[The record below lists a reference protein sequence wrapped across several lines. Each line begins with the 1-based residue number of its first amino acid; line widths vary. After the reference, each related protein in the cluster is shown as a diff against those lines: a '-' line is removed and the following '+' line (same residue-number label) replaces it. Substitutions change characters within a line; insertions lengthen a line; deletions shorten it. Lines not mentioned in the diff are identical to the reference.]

1 MGLQKH
7 STDQNSAV
15 PAKTKTNRTLF
26 MLNQKKKMAKIVSF
40 EIFMA
45 GISLYG
51 MSMVVMQ
58 LILPVGSQMSQLF
71 SYFDLIAC
79 VIFVLGF
86 IHHLTRES
94 HRIQYLF
101 TWGILDLASAV
112 PFLPLFRFLRLLRL
126 VRITRVSHSTTE
138 LRDAIRRDP
147 SASLLYLMLLL
158 LLLVYTAACVG
169 VLWFETNN
177 GGGKIITGAD
187 ALWFGLVTVSTV
199 GYGDLLP
206 VSLGA
211 KICAAFL
218 MFAGIGVFASLAG
231 FLLEP
236 LRRLARGG
244 EKQITARDV
253 AAQLDELKEIFQA
266 HADQISTHFSEKQ
279 LRERSESDVS
289 NRSHDPL
296 LDENDDPDP
305 DDS

>member
-1 MGLQKH
+1 
-7 STDQNSAV
+7 V
-15 PAKTKTNRTLF
+15 
-26 MLNQKKKMAKIVSF
+26 LNQKRKLARIVSF
-40 EIFMA
+40 EIFMS
-45 GISLYG
+45 GISIYG

-58 LILPVGSQMSQLF
+58 LFLQVDSQMSQLF
-71 SYFDLIAC
+71 GYFDLIAC

-86 IHHLTRES
+86 IHHLISETNRLK
-94 HRIQYLF
+94 YLF
-101 TWGILDLASAV
+101 SWGILDLASAV

-126 VRITRVSHSTTE
+126 IRLIKISGSSTE
-138 LRDAIRRDP
+138 LKDAIRRDP

-158 LLLVYTAACVG
+158 LVIVYTAACVG
-169 VLWFETNN
+169 VLWFETHTVN
-177 GGGKIITGAD
+177 GQIVTGSD

-253 AAQLDELKEIFQA
+253 SAQLDELREMMEA
-266 HADQISTHFSEKQ
+266 HSERLDNHFRTSE
-279 LRERSESDVS
+279 LDTRSSAEGDGEELEE
-289 NRSHDPL
+289 D
-296 LDENDDPDP
+296 
-305 DDS
+305 

>member
-1 MGLQKH
+1 
-7 STDQNSAV
+7 
-15 PAKTKTNRTLF
+15 
-26 MLNQKKKMAKIVSF
+26 MLNEKRKKAKIVSF

-45 GISLYG
+45 GVSIYG

-58 LILPVGSQMSQLF
+58 LCLPVDSQMSLLF
-71 SYFDLIAC
+71 SYFDLVAC

-86 IHHLTRES
+86 IHHLLREP

-101 TWGILDLASAV
+101 SWGILDLASAI
-112 PFLPLFRFLRLLRL
+112 PFLPLFRFLRLLRVIRL
-126 VRITRVSHSTTE
+126 TKISHSTTE

-158 LLLVYTAACVG
+158 LVLVYTAACVG
-169 VLWFETNN
+169 VLWFETND
-177 GGGKIITGAD
+177 GAGKIVNGSD

-253 AAQLDELKEIFQA
+253 SAQLDELRELVES
-266 HADQISTHFSEKQ
+266 HAENMNRHLLGEKLNEMSEADDEGEE
-279 LRERSESDVS
+279 LEES
-289 NRSHDPL
+289 
-296 LDENDDPDP
+296 
-305 DDS
+305 

>member
-1 MGLQKH
+1 
-7 STDQNSAV
+7 
-15 PAKTKTNRTLF
+15 
-26 MLNQKKKMAKIVSF
+26 MLNEKRKQAKIVSF

-45 GISLYG
+45 GISIYG
-51 MSMVVMQ
+51 MAMAMMD
-58 LILPVGSQMSQLF
+58 LCLPVGSQMALLF

-79 VIFVLGF
+79 VIFILGF
-86 IHHLTRES
+86 VHHLLREK
-94 HRIQYLF
+94 HRLRYLSS
-101 TWGILDLASAV
+101 WGILDLASAI

-126 VRITRVSHSTTE
+126 IRITRISRSTTE

-158 LLLVYTAACVG
+158 LVLVYTAACVG
-169 VLWFETNN
+169 VLWFETHDDA
-177 GGGKIITGAD
+177 GKIVTGSD

-253 AAQLDELKEIFQA
+253 SAQLDELRELLES
-266 HADQISTHFSEKQ
+266 HA
-279 LRERSESDVS
+279 ERM
-289 NRSHDPL
+289 NRQF
-296 LDENDDPDP
+296 NDDRVKDIAPEEDLGEGEEFEE
-305 DDS
+305 S

>member
-1 MGLQKH
+1 
-7 STDQNSAV
+7 
-15 PAKTKTNRTLF
+15 
-26 MLNQKKKMAKIVSF
+26 MLNEKRKKAKIVSF

-45 GISLYG
+45 GISIYG
-51 MSMVVMQ
+51 MSMVVME
-58 LILPVGSQMSQLF
+58 LCLPVDSQMALLF
-71 SYFDLIAC
+71 SYFDLVAC

-86 IHHLTRES
+86 IHHLLREP

-101 TWGILDLASAV
+101 TWGILDLASAI
-112 PFLPLFRFLRLLRL
+112 PFLPLFRFLRLLRVIRL
-126 VRITRVSHSTTE
+126 TRISHSTTE

-158 LLLVYTAACVG
+158 LVLVYTAACVG
-169 VLWFETNN
+169 VLWFETND
-177 GGGKIITGAD
+177 GAGKIVTGSD

-253 AAQLDELKEIFQA
+253 SAQLDELRELVES
-266 HADQISTHFSEKQ
+266 HA
-279 LRERSESDVS
+279 ESM
-289 NRSHDPL
+289 NRHL
-296 LDENDDPDP
+296 LGEGLKDMSDEEAEGEELEE
-305 DDS
+305 S

>member
-1 MGLQKH
+1 
-7 STDQNSAV
+7 
-15 PAKTKTNRTLF
+15 
-26 MLNQKKKMAKIVSF
+26 MLNEKRKQAKIVSF

-45 GISLYG
+45 GISIYG
-51 MSMVVMQ
+51 MAMAMMD
-58 LILPVGSQMSQLF
+58 LCLPVGSQMALLF

-79 VIFVLGF
+79 VIFILGF
-86 IHHLTRES
+86 IHHLLREQ
-94 HRIQYLF
+94 HRLRYLCS
-101 TWGILDLASAV
+101 WGILDLASAI

-126 VRITRVSHSTTE
+126 IRITRISRSTTE

-158 LLLVYTAACVG
+158 LVLVYTAACVG
-169 VLWFETNN
+169 VLWFETQD
-177 GGGKIITGAD
+177 GAGKIVTGSD

-253 AAQLDELKEIFQA
+253 SAQLDELRELLES
-266 HADQISTHFSEKQ
+266 HAEQMNRQFSDDRVNDTTPEED
-279 LRERSESDVS
+279 LGEGEELEES
-289 NRSHDPL
+289 
-296 LDENDDPDP
+296 
-305 DDS
+305 

>member
-1 MGLQKH
+1 
-7 STDQNSAV
+7 
-15 PAKTKTNRTLF
+15 
-26 MLNQKKKMAKIVSF
+26 MLNQKKKMAKVVSF

-45 GISLYG
+45 SISIYG
-51 MSMVVMQ
+51 MSMVVFQ
-58 LILPVGSQMSQLF
+58 LSLPVGSQMSLLF

-79 VIFVLGF
+79 VIFLLGF
-86 IHHLTRES
+86 IHHLLREKQ
-94 HRIQYLF
+94 RLRYLF
-101 TWGILDLASAV
+101 SWGILDLASAI
-112 PFLPLFRFLRLLRL
+112 PFLPLFRFFRLLRL
-126 VRITRVSHSTTE
+126 IRLTKVSHSTTE

-158 LLLVYTAACVG
+158 LVLVYTAACIG

-177 GGGKIITGAD
+177 GDGKIVTGSD

-218 MFAGIGVFASLAG
+218 MFAGIGLFASLAG

-253 AAQLDELKEIFQA
+253 AAQLDELRELVQT
-266 HADQISTHFSEKQ
+266 HADHMSNHFLKIDQSENG
-279 LRERSESDVS
+279 EEETDDV
-289 NRSHDPL
+289 L
-296 LDENDDPDP
+296 LDEDDEPR
-305 DDS
+305 